1 MKCLSEDD
9 YYMYMYSGVMCIF
22 SQQGDIIY
30 VLRRVDENWC
40 EGRLNGK
47 LGIFPVSFVEVS
59 NAVVCE
65 KTLDYCNLQQE
76 LTLIKET

>member
-1 MKCLSEDD
+1 M
-9 YYMYMYSGVMCIF
+9 
-22 SQQGDIIY
+22 
-30 VLRRVDENWC
+30 LRRVDENWC

-65 KTLDYCNLQQE
+65 KTLDYCNL
-76 LTLIKET
+76 